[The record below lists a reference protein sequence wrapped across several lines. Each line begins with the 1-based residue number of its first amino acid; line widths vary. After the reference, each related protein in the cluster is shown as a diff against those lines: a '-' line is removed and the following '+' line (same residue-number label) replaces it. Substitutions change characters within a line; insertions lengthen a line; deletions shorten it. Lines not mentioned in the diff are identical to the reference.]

1 MGRKNKKARKYS
13 QIVNPQ
19 INFSIKNPRTNKVN
33 SWMDSNIGELSK
45 NSHRHSLEMPVP
57 NVKTERVIEP
67 ADNFIAC
74 DEVKIKNEQTQE
86 LIEEKDPLNQDIS
99 EVAPT
104 PKSNA
109 IQIFKIKTVRTETK
123 NETVLYDPIEG
134 PRMFCKYCKK
144 GFKYKCRLTVSN
156 TDLGSPIGNMKYFR
170 IFQPLR
176 FYSKSIVV
184 ILKPQ
189 KLPFDYLSSSEF

>member
-33 SWMDSNIGELSK
+33 SWMDSNMGELSK

-86 LIEEKDPLNQDIS
+86 LIVEKDPLNQDIS

-123 NETVLYDPIEG
+123 SDTDSPHLQFLKILRNPLKVRNSLKLENSLKLKEFLKIE
-134 PRMFCKYCKK
+134 KN
-144 GFKYKCRLTVSN
+144 S
-156 TDLGSPIGNMKYFR
+156 
-170 IFQPLR
+170 
-176 FYSKSIVV
+176 
-184 ILKPQ
+184 LK
-189 KLPFDYLSSSEF
+189 F